1 MCVRDYNNV
10 GLGGGDNRGSICIT
24 RVHVWFKVGEGTSAT
39 RHELDLFGLIRGYL
53 DIVQY

>member
-1 MCVRDYNNV
+1 MWIIIMW
-10 GLGGGDNRGSICIT
+10 GLGGIYRGSICIT